1 VTSWCM
7 SGAASFGHLCIRWH
21 GGFPW
26 LRLGQG
32 QAGGGRGWC
41 DEHVEELNS
50 SPGVWAE
57 NDQLR
62 CGSLD
67 DDDCG

>member
-1 VTSWCM
+1 M
-7 SGAASFGHLCIRWH
+7 SGVASFGRLCIKQR

-41 DEHVEELNS
+41 DKRVEELNS

-62 CGSLD
+62 HGSLD
-67 DDDCG
+67 DDDYS